1 MKGARST
8 RERVLGAALAN
19 FASRGYGATSL
30 DALADTLGVRKQTI
44 LYYFP
49 SKEALLAAVI
59 ERAAGELSA
68 ALEAGVARASDDRAR
83 AGAVVDAVLRL
94 GARRPELLALVREVV
109 RLGPPTS
116 TRLLDALLP
125 LAGRAG
131 VTIPEATVLTVAAMV
146 VGLATE
152 VEVLRAVDLEP
163 DLAWLRRRRRTLLGE
178 LGGSGGAL
186 RRGQPDGRG

>member
-1 MKGARST
+1 MTSART
-8 RERVLGAALAN
+8 RDRVLGAALVS
-19 FASRGYGATSL
+19 FADRGYPATSL
-30 DALADTLGVRKQTI
+30 DALAATLGVRKQTI
-44 LYYFP
+44 LYYFA
-49 SKEALLAAVI
+49 SKEVLLASVVD
-59 ERAAGELSA
+59 RAAGELAA
-68 ALEAGVARASDDRAR
+68 ALEAGVARAADDRAR

-116 TRLLDALLP
+116 TRLLDALRP
-125 LAGRAG
+125 LVGRAG

-152 VEVLRAVDLEP
+152 VEVLQAVGLEP

-178 LGGSGGAL
+178 LDGSWVG
-186 RRGQPDGRG
+186 